1 VLSGGGRG
9 SVTQHSALSTF
20 QAKHLHFTRGVK
32 KNLTLAFALTGLA
45 LALATASIL
54 SGCSSVARALNIENP
69 RYSIQNLRPRVNI
82 AIPPSASTIDI
93 DFDLGV
99 DNPNS
104 VGLRL
109 DHVDFDLLVN
119 NAELLRTT
127 SMQDVRIPARGFNT
141 VHMVSRVG
149 YENIRSM
156 FHEIADIIQNRHAQ
170 YEVNGTAYYD
180 TPIGIMRFPVS
191 VYTSR

>member
-1 VLSGGGRG
+1 
-9 SVTQHSALSTF
+9 
-20 QAKHLHFTRGVK
+20 VK
-32 KNLTLAFALTGLA
+32 KNLNLAFALTGLA
-45 LALATASIL
+45 LALATMSVL
-54 SGCSSVARALNIENP
+54 SGCAGVARALDIENP
-69 RYSIQNLRPRVNI
+69 RYSIENLRTRVNI

-109 DHVDFDLLVN
+109 DRVDFDILVN
-119 NAELLRTT
+119 DNEMLRTT
-127 SMQDVRIPARGFNT
+127 STEDVRIPARGFNT

-156 FHEIADIIQNRHAQ
+156 FHEIVDIIENHHAQ
-170 YEVNGTAYYD
+170 YQVNGTAYYD
-180 TPIGIMRFPVS
+180 TPIGTMQFPVS
-191 VYTSR
+191 VHTSR